1 MIKELKRLNFRD
13 LILIDT
19 DSPEDY
25 DYEIYKINDN
35 KYKLTNISHGSHTID
50 FVALIQKNEIEMTS
64 WIEAPVMFVFES
76 PSRAHGDDIEYKGIL
91 KKPSPEW
98 YWVEKY
104 GVSQFIFKVV

>member
-1 MIKELKRLNFRD
+1 
-13 LILIDT
+13 
-19 DSPEDY
+19 
-25 DYEIYKINDN
+25 
-35 KYKLTNISHGSHTID
+35 
-50 FVALIQKNEIEMTS
+50 VALIQKNEIEMTS

-104 GVSQFIFKVV
+104 GVSQFILKVVNMAI